1 MTLQTDNGGEF
12 GKEFQ
17 VELPDNV
24 QFVQVKSPP
33 WISSLEVTIHESPEE
48 REARLEKQLVN
59 FLS

>member
-33 WISSLEVTIHESPEE
+33 WISSLEVTTRALRS
-48 REARLEKQLVN
+48 EKHVWR
-59 FLS
+59 SSW